1 MEINRLRC
9 RVNYH
14 PRRGG
19 AGTGDGTGAHRW
31 RLHSGTAAPGLEDGD
46 DGTRG
51 RRRHDSGAAMG
62 LWDGAA
68 SGSRGGGRRRG
79 GGRASGTAAG
89 IGARG
94 GLDWNELDR
103 TRFGVR
109 AGKKKERREG
119 KKGLEFC
126 PVQPHHRRL
135 VTRTDGDIHNH
146 RRLVLPTVTN
156 RR

>member
-14 PRRGG
+14 PRRGSV
-19 AGTGDGTGAHRW
+19 GTGDGAGAHKW
-31 RLHSGTAAPGLEDGD
+31 RLHSGTAAPGLG
-46 DGTRG
+46 GGGAVTRG
-51 RRRHDSGAAMG
+51 AATG
-62 LWDGAA
+62 LGDGAA
-68 SGSRGGGRRRG
+68 SGSRGGGRCRG

-109 AGKKKERREG
+109 AGKKKGRREG

-135 VTRTDGDIHNH
+135 VT
-146 RRLVLPTVTN
+146 
-156 RR
+156 